1 MHKVSKN
8 RNKHRY
14 VILNYNI
21 LESRNL
27 DEEYLLKQVSKAL
40 TKQEGQN
47 VCLDTDRM
55 EVFFLK
61 LSL

>member
-1 MHKVSKN
+1 MHKGSKN

-27 DEEYLLKQVSKAL
+27 DRVLKQVSKAL

-47 VCLDTDRM
+47 VCLDIDRM
-55 EVFFLK
+55 DGFFFLK